1 MRLETLMGSLSVI
14 RVIGNQ
20 EIIIKSLEYDSRKVT
35 EGALFV
41 CLKGFASN
49 GHDFAARAVEMGA
62 CALLVEDLPDFETEA
77 TIIQV
82 KDTRRALALLAAAW
96 YGYPGARMTVI
107 GITGTKGK
115 TTTAHMIKGI
125 LEEDGKKVGMIGTMG
140 AYIGTEHI
148 PTRNTTPE
156 SLELHSLFDRMNRE
170 GCTHVVM
177 EVSSQA
183 LKLDRTY
190 GITFDVGIYLN
201 ISPDHI
207 GAGEHTDFQDYLSC
221 KGLLFD
227 QVKQAVVNAD
237 DKEWRA
243 VAGKA
248 PKIYLFSQR
257 ANSGDTFTTEALPGK
272 AISQEALPGKATSQE
287 ALSGKAISRQSFSQ
301 QAEVFIMADQVEKLW
316 NPGLLGSAFPV
327 HGAYEGRIE
336 LSVPGEF
343 NVENALAALGT
354 VKLLGVELATAVRAL
369 GRVSVKGRTQLLG
382 CASHFT
388 TLLIDYAHNA
398 LSMES
403 LLVMLKGYEPK
414 RLICLFGGGG
424 NKPRARRYDMGLMA
438 GKYADLTILTTD
450 NPRWESVDDINQEI
464 IEGLNVHHGRY
475 MIMNDR
481 EKAIHY
487 LIDHCEKGDIAVLIG
502 KGHEEYQEIAG
513 TRYYFSEQKI
523 VESYLESK

>member
-1 MRLETLMGSLSVI
+1 MRLDTLLGSLLHV
-14 RVIGNQ
+14 RVIGST
-20 EIIIKSLEYDSRKVT
+20 EIEIDSLEYDSRRVT
-35 EGALFV
+35 KGTLFV
-41 CLKGFASN
+41 CLKGFNSD

-62 CALLVEDLPDFETEA
+62 AALLVEDLPDFETEA
-77 TIIQV
+77 TVIQV
-82 KDTRRALALLAAAW
+82 EDTRRALAILAAAW
-96 YGYPGARMTVI
+96 YGYPGKKLKVI

-125 LEEDGKKVGMIGTMG
+125 LEADGKKVGMIGTMG
-140 AYIGTEHI
+140 AYIGEEHI

-156 SLELHSLFDRMNRE
+156 SLELHSLFDRMVRQ

-177 EVSSQA
+177 EVSSQG

-190 GITFDVGIYLN
+190 GINFDVGNYLN
-201 ISPDHI
+201 LSPDHI
-207 GAGEHTDFQDYLSC
+207 GAGEHTDFQDYLRC
-221 KGLLFD
+221 KSLLFD

-248 PKIYLFSQR
+248 PELYLFSR
-257 ANSGDTFTTEALPGK
+257 KNRSGEEEAFL
-272 AISQEALPGKATSQE
+272 
-287 ALSGKAISRQSFSQ
+287 R
-301 QAEVFIMADQVEKLW
+301 ADQVEKLW
-316 NPGLLGSAFPV
+316 NPGILGSAFLV

-354 VKLLGVELATAVRAL
+354 AKLLGVELSTAAEAL
-369 GRVSVKGRTQLLG
+369 SRVNVKGRTQLLG
-382 CASHFT
+382 KASHFT

-438 GKYADLTILTTD
+438 GRYADLTILTTD
-450 NPRWESVDDINQEI
+450 NPRWESVDDINKEI
-464 IEGLNVHHGRY
+464 IEGLNVHGGKY

-487 LIDHCEKGDIAVLIG
+487 LIDHCGKGDIAVLIG

-513 TRYYFSEQKI
+513 TRYPFSEQKI
-523 VESYLESK
+523 VEAYLESR